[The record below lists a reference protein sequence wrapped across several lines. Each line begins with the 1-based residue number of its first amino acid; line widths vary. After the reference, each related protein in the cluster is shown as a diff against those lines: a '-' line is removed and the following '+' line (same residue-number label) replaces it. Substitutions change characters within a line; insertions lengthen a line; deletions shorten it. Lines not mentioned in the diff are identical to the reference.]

1 MPPVRQRMSSI
12 DTAWLRMDTPEN
24 LMVITGIMTFDTTLT
39 RQVLRELLA
48 ERFLRFPRFRTIPR
62 TDVLGAWWEEDPF
75 FDLDRHIHE
84 LSLPE
89 PGGERE
95 LAALVSDLSS
105 TPLPTNKP
113 LWEYHLVQRAGGKTA
128 LINRIHHAYADGIA
142 MIRVILSMTDKL
154 AVVQGDLPNK
164 GRSRKSRQKPNT
176 PLARLYEPA
185 RDLARGSLRATQKL
199 WTGGLELAMDPG
211 QASDWAM
218 HGLGMASEL
227 AKVTLM
233 SDDPITCLKKPLG
246 GRKQVAWA
254 DPLPL
259 TEVKALGKALGCT
272 VNDVLLSCA
281 AGTLGNYLRGQGHNI
296 DGLGIRASVPVN
308 MRPPDQ
314 ELKLGNHFG
323 LVFLELPVGITNPI
337 DRIDAVH
344 QDMRELKGSYQ
355 PLVSLGLLAALGLA
369 PSAVQSAALD
379 MLSSK
384 ASTVMSNVPGP
395 REPLYLAGHELV
407 DQMFWVPQTGKV
419 GVGVSILSYNG
430 RVHFGIIA
438 DSELVDDPWEL
449 TRGFNKEFEKL
460 MMLALIGPW
469 EKNKDAKA
477 KAPAKRK
484 PGKNKSS

>member
-1 MPPVRQRMSSI
+1 MPPVRHRMSSI

-24 LMVITGIMTFDTTLT
+24 LMMITGIMTFDSVVT

-48 ERFLRFPRFRTIPR
+48 ERFLRFTRFRTIPR
-62 TDVLGAWWEEDPF
+62 TDLLGAWWEEDPF
-75 FDLDRHIHE
+75 FDPDRHIHE

-113 LWEYHLVQRAGGKTA
+113 LWEYHLVQRPGGRTA

-142 MIRVILSMTDKL
+142 LIRVMLSMTDKL
-154 AVVQGDLPNK
+154 AEVKGDLPGK
-164 GRSRKSRQKPNT
+164 GRSRSPRQRLNG
-176 PLARLYEPA
+176 PLGRLYEPA
-185 RDLARGSLRATQKL
+185 RDLVTVSMRATQKL
-199 WTGGLELAMDPG
+199 WTGGLELATDPG
-211 QASDWAM
+211 QAGDWAM
-218 HGLGMASEL
+218 HGLGMAAEL

-246 GRKQVAWA
+246 GRKQVAWS

-281 AGTLGNYLRGQGHNI
+281 AGTLGRYLRGQGDNI
-296 DGLGIRASVPVN
+296 DGLNIRASVPVN
-308 MRPPDQ
+308 MRPADQ

-323 LVFLELPVGITNPI
+323 LVFLELPVGIADPI
-337 DRIDAVH
+337 ERIYAVH
-344 QDMRELKGSYQ
+344 TNMNELKGSYQ

-369 PSAVQSAALD
+369 PSTVQNAALD
-379 MLSSK
+379 LLSGK

-438 DSELVDDPWEL
+438 DSELVGDPWQL
-449 TRGFNKEFEKL
+449 TRGFREEFEKL
-460 MMLALIGPW
+460 MTLALIGPW
-469 EKNKDAKA
+469 GEDKGTKPRT
-477 KAPAKRK
+477 PAKRK
-484 PGKNKSS
+484 PGKKKSN